1 MPTRVLIAALC
12 AAGVLA
18 VGACGDDQPSQEK
31 AQSQVCHARAD
42 ISEQIDLL
50 GTLTPSAAT
59 LEAVKRSIKA
69 IADDLAKMRGAR
81 ANLSDERRMQVE
93 SATATFTSELRTA
106 VEDLG
111 SPRSPGNKRTQTE
124 SASAALRDSYR
135 KALEPID
142 CRRQ

>member
-1 MPTRVLIAALC
+1 MRTRVLIAALC

-18 VGACGDDQPSQEK
+18 VAACGDDQPSQEK
-31 AQSQVCHARAD
+31 AQSQVCDARTD
-42 ISEQIDLL
+42 VRKQVDVL

-59 LEAVKRSIKA
+59 LDAIKQSLKA
-69 IADDLAKMRGAR
+69 ITDDLAKMRDAR
-81 ANLSDERRMQVE
+81 ADLSDERRTQVE
-93 SATATFTSELRTA
+93 SATAIFTSELRTA

-111 SPRSPGNKRTQTE
+111 SPRSPGNKRTQTQ

-142 CRRQ
+142 CG